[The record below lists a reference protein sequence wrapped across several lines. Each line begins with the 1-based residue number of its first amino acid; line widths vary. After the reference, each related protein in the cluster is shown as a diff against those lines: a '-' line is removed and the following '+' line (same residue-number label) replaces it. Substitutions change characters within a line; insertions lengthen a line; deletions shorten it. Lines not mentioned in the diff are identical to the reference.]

1 MYIETIHSPLDV
13 KKLSIEELNV
23 LSSEIRSSLLKKL
36 SEHGGHFGPN
46 FGMVEATIALH
57 YVFNSPE
64 DKIVYDVSHQSYV
77 HKILTG
83 RKDAFLNANEY
94 DEVSGYSEP
103 KESEHDFFVIGHTS
117 TSVSLASG
125 LAKGRDLKGGNENI
139 IAVIGDGS
147 LSGGEALEGLDYAA
161 ELGSNLIIVVNDNQM
176 SIAEN
181 HGGLYGNL
189 QKLRESDGQYECNF
203 FKAMGLDYTYVK
215 DGNDVEA
222 LIKAFASVKD
232 SRHPV
237 VVHINTVKGKGYAL
251 AEQDKESYHFT
262 APFDVET
269 GKPKFESG
277 PEEDYSDL
285 TADYLLRKMK
295 EDSQVVT
302 ITSGTPSILGFTP
315 ALRAEAGKQF
325 IDVGIAEEHAVA
337 LASGI
342 AAAGGKPVY
351 GVVSSFIQ
359 RTYDQLSQDL
369 CINKNPAVILVFWGS
384 LSVMNDVTHLGF
396 FDIPL
401 VSNIP
406 NMVYLAPTNKEEY
419 FAMLEWG
426 IRQNE
431 HPVAIRVPANEVIT
445 TGNTVE
451 EDYSNLNHYKV
462 EHYGTEVAILA
473 LGSFFRLGES
483 VVGALKDKAGIDAT
497 LINPRYITGVDEEL
511 LNELKKNHRLVVT
524 LEDGALDGG
533 FGEKITRYYGASN
546 MKVLNFGA
554 KKEFVD
560 RFDVQEF
567 LRKNHLTTEL
577 ITEDIVNH
585 L

>member
-64 DKIVYDVSHQSYV
+64 DKIMYDVSHQSYV